1 MALYLARAGS
11 NGEHEKRFLEDKR
24 IYFTWREMSRDLKE
38 AKDLEGF
45 YALFREVYPDAPAG
59 RVKNHARQACQFCRC
74 MEKGDWVVL
83 PSRVNPTLHFGKV
96 AGDCEFDPKA
106 AEGYHNSR
114 RVDWFEL
121 DVPRERFDQDLLYS
135 LGAFLTFCRIQRNN
149 AEARIK
155 EMAGNGWK
163 VPVGSKARLAA
174 NAADEA
180 EETEIE
186 AETEGAAVINLEAT
200 AYEQIARLILA
211 RFKGHGL
218 AALVKAILES
228 EGYTVFQPPE
238 GPDHGVDLLAAPGAM
253 GFGQPRLCVQVK
265 SQEGPVE
272 RVVLDQLI
280 GTMQNHNAQHG
291 LLVSWGGF
299 KQTIER
305 ERAAQ
310 FFRVRLWN
318 RDELIRALLANYEKL
333 DPAIKAE
340 LPLKR
345 FWMVAADEE
354 AGD

>member
-1 MALYLARAGS
+1 MALYLARAGRT
-11 NGEHEKRFLEDKR
+11 GEHEKRFLEDGR
-24 IYFTWREMSRDLKE
+24 IYFTWSGFNRDLNE
-38 AKDLEGF
+38 AKDLNGF
-45 YALFREVYPDAPAG
+45 YTLFGEVYPDATRG
-59 RVKNHARQACQFCRC
+59 RMQNHARQAYQFCRC
-74 MEKGDWVVL
+74 MNKGDWVVL
-83 PSRVNPTLHFGKV
+83 PSRTNPTLHFGKIT
-96 AGDCEFDPKA
+96 GECKFDPKA
-106 AEGYHNSR
+106 ADSYYNSR
-114 RVDWFEL
+114 KIEWFKL

-135 LGAFLTFCRIQRNN
+135 FGAFLTFCRIQRNN
-149 AEARIK
+149 AEARVK
-155 EMAGNGWK
+155 EMEANDWK
-163 VPVGSKARLAA
+163 VPSGSHARLAA
-174 NAADEA
+174 NDPD
-180 EETEIE
+180 ETEVE
-186 AETEGAAVINLEAT
+186 AETESEAVINLEST

-218 AALVKAILES
+218 ASLVKAILES

-238 GPDHGVDLLAAPGAM
+238 GPDHGVDLLAAPGSM

-280 GTMQNHNAQHG
+280 GTMQNHGAHHG

-318 RDELIRALLANYEKL
+318 RDDLIRALLANYEKL
-333 DPAIKAE
+333 DPTIRAE

-354 AGD
+354 N